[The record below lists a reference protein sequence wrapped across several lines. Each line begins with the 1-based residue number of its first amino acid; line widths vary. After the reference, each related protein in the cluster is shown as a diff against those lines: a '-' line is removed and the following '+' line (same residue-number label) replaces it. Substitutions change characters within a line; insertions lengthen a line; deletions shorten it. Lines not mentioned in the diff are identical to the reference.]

1 MDLPTLRRHSL
12 LVGTIAAVVALLA
25 AIGAVAAWS
34 AFHDDTPATP
44 KVEANL
50 HFTPN
55 DRQPKGLLEGDK
67 TGSAVPTTQ
76 FPKLEGGLGSLA
88 DYKGTPVVLNFFG
101 SWCVPCRKE
110 TPDLQKVH
118 QELGDKV
125 RFLGL
130 AVNDSAKDAKA
141 FVLEFGAT
149 YDIGRDANGK
159 LFSELGGVNMPS
171 TFFVSAEGKIVA
183 AHAGALSAS
192 TLRDLITKNLLHP

>member
-1 MDLPTLRRHSL
+1 MLRRHPL
-12 LVGTIAAVVALLA
+12 AAGTVVALLA
-25 AIGAVAAWS
+25 AVGAAGLWS
-34 AFHDDTPATP
+34 IIADDGPSHP

-50 HFTPN
+50 HFTPA
-55 DRQPKGLLEGDK
+55 DKEPTGLLEGDK
-67 TGSAVPTTQ
+67 TGTPVPTTK
-76 FPKLEGGLGSLA
+76 FPKLEGGFGSLA
-88 DYKGTPVVLNFFG
+88 DYKGTPLVLNFFG

-130 AVNDSAKDAKA
+130 AVNDSARDAKA
-141 FVLEFGAT
+141 FVIQFGAT

-159 LFSELGGVNMPS
+159 LFSQLGGVNMPS

-183 AHAGALSAS
+183 AHAGALDAAA
-192 TLRDLITKNLLHP
+192 LRKLINDNLLHQ

>member
-1 MDLPTLRRHSL
+1 MAISTTLRRHPL
-12 LVGTIAAVVALLA
+12 AVGTVVALLA
-25 AIGAVAAWS
+25 AVGAAATWT
-34 AFHDDTPATP
+34 AITDDGPARPT
-44 KVEANL
+44 VEANL
-50 HFTPN
+50 HFTPS

-67 TGSAVPTTQ
+67 TGTPVPTTQ

-118 QELGDKV
+118 EELGGKV

-130 AVNDSAKDAKA
+130 AVNDSVRDAKA
-141 FVLEFGAT
+141 FVIQFGAT

-192 TLRDLITKNLLHP
+192 TLRDLVTKNLLRS